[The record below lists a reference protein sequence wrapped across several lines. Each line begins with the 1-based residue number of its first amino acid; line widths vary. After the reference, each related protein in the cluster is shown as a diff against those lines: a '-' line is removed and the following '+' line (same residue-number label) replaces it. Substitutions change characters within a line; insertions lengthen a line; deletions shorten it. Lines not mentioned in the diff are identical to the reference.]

1 MARAVHIFR
10 SGGPRKAQR
19 SKDTETAH
27 AYSMSVLQP
36 VIWTFGLAAVLR
48 NFLGFQNFMTMV
60 ADATLTHN
68 VLDVD
73 CRSNLHPKAKLRKI
87 SIRGNEIGDFFALD
101 RYFFRGGAERHV
113 SVSTVHGALPIRFRL
128 QISEKSPRL
137 STFWVTFDFR
147 IGKKVR
153 MRYVRTSDY
162 GDNLLCI
169 YKNCMIWVDLIDS
182 ARSASL
188 FHWFHQK
195 AYKSVQIYQHLL

>member
-1 MARAVHIFR
+1 
-10 SGGPRKAQR
+10 
-19 SKDTETAH
+19 
-27 AYSMSVLQP
+27 
-36 VIWTFGLAAVLR
+36 
-48 NFLGFQNFMTMV
+48 MTMV

-87 SIRGNEIGDFFALD
+87 SIRGNEIRYFFALD

-137 STFWVTFDFR
+137 STFWVTFNFR

-169 YKNCMIWVDLIDS
+169 YKNCMI
-182 ARSASL
+182 
-188 FHWFHQK
+188 
-195 AYKSVQIYQHLL
+195 

>member
-1 MARAVHIFR
+1 
-10 SGGPRKAQR
+10 
-19 SKDTETAH
+19 
-27 AYSMSVLQP
+27 
-36 VIWTFGLAAVLR
+36 
-48 NFLGFQNFMTMV
+48 MTMV

-101 RYFFRGGAERHV
+101 KYFFRCRPERHV

-137 STFWVTFDFR
+137 STFWMTFDFR

-169 YKNCMIWVDLIDS
+169 YKNCMI
-182 ARSASL
+182 
-188 FHWFHQK
+188 
-195 AYKSVQIYQHLL
+195 